1 MKKVVG
7 IVVFICSVFS
17 LYGQIEFDRPEA
29 FLFERKNNFLKRVDS
44 SYLDSIKP
52 SETVATKNKLFSI
65 EKPKEYTGYFSL
77 YGNGYINS
85 NSITNEFVKAYAYN
99 YSYIDN
105 NLKQEQEDRFKNSN
119 SIGYDIRSGLY
130 GQYKSKNIRYEAG
143 ISYRD
148 FASVQFSP
156 AMFNLVF
163 YGNSMYAGQTADLDP
178 FKLYNTNYQTF
189 YLGARTTVGS
199 KKNMEIAGRLGFVRG
214 GRLQKIN
221 SKNLSLYTDP
231 NGSYLTLNG
240 KFDVAFTEDSLYATI
255 PPMNG
260 AGLTSDL
267 FYSIKGKKGTFTAE
281 LLDLGFVKWKDVAT
295 YSGDSS
301 YTYSGINADDILG
314 NGGIKLD
321 PVNLTTFLDNLGLKK
336 VVKDVTYLLPA
347 TLNLSYYRNLSSK
360 ITVSG
365 SVRQQ
370 FVYGY
375 KPRVSA
381 KLAYYI
387 KKDFVVIPTIAYGGF
402 GRADIE
408 LGIAK
413 TFAER
418 LIVSA
423 NLMWFEYLVL
433 PNSTSGNG
441 MSVAFSYYF

>member
-1 MKKVVG
+1 MKKIISV
-7 IVVFICSVFS
+7 VVFICSIVS

-44 SYLDSIKP
+44 TYMDSTGV
-52 SETVATKNKLFSI
+52 ETIATKNKLYAI
-65 EKPKEYTGYFSL
+65 EKPKAYTGYVSL

-85 NSITNEFVKAYAYN
+85 NSITNEFIKAYAYT
-99 YSYIDN
+99 YSYIDAD
-105 NLKQEQEDRFKNSN
+105 LKQQQVDRLKSSN
-119 SIGYDIRSGLY
+119 VVGYDIRTGLY
-130 GQYKSKNIRYEAG
+130 GQYKLKNIRYEAG
-143 ISYRD
+143 VSYRD

-156 AMFNLVF
+156 DMFNLVF
-163 YGNSMYAGQTADLDP
+163 YGNSMYAGQTANLDP

-189 YLGARTTVGS
+189 YMGARTTVGS

-221 SKNLSLYTDP
+221 SKNLSLYTDA
-231 NGSYLTLNG
+231 NGSFLTLNG
-240 KFDVAFTEDSLYATI
+240 KFDVAYTEDSMYATI

-260 AGLTSDL
+260 AGITTDL
-267 FYSIKGKKGTFTAE
+267 FYAIKGKKGTFTLE

-295 YSGDSS
+295 FSGDSS
-301 YTYSGINADDILG
+301 YTYSGLDVENILG
-314 NGGIKLD
+314 TGGIKMD
-321 PVNLTTFLDNLGLKK
+321 PINLTSFFDNLGLTK
-336 VVKDVTYLLPA
+336 VNKDVTYMLPA
-347 TLNLSYYRNLSSK
+347 TLNVSYYRNISAKVSF
-360 ITVSG
+360 SG

-381 KLAYYI
+381 KLAYYL
-387 KKDFVVIPTIAYGGF
+387 KKDFVLIPTIAYGGF

-408 LGIAK
+408 LGVAK